1 MTTLLSIPFGTLLI
15 TYVFFIN
22 NSVVWYLPIETDMT
36 MSMEFNLDFVN
47 PNEEKYLGE
56 NEEVDGVKHPNSEEK
71 SNKCSQRDN
80 ESSQAGQLRTH
91 LEKHSGKKTK
101 KCNQCDFASS
111 QAGNLRTHIKHRKK
125 CECGHHHSLFKGHNV
140 IVHIVVLNC
149 QKCNQCLKCHVSG
162 HKNSPKLSTNL
173 KHSKIVIID

>member
-91 LEKHSGKKTK
+91 LEKHSGK
-101 KCNQCDFASS
+101 NQRNA
-111 QAGNLRTHIKHRKK
+111 T
-125 CECGHHHSLFKGHNV
+125 NV
-140 IVHIVVLNC
+140 TLPL
-149 QKCNQCLKCHVSG
+149 LKQ
-162 HKNSPKLSTNL
+162 
-173 KHSKIVIID
+173 VI

>member
-1 MTTLLSIPFGTLLI
+1 MTTLLSIPFWTLLI

-71 SNKCSQRDN
+71 SNKCSQYYN

-91 LEKHSGKKTK
+91 LEKHWK
-101 KCNQCDFASS
+101 NQRNAT
-111 QAGNLRTHIKHRKK
+111 NVTLRLLKQ
-125 CECGHHHSLFKGHNV
+125 V
-140 IVHIVVLNC
+140 I
-149 QKCNQCLKCHVSG
+149 
-162 HKNSPKLSTNL
+162 
-173 KHSKIVIID
+173 

>member
-1 MTTLLSIPFGTLLI
+1 
-15 TYVFFIN
+15 
-22 NSVVWYLPIETDMT
+22 MT

-91 LEKHSGKKTK
+91 LEKHSGK
-101 KCNQCDFASS
+101 NQRNAASVTLPLLN
-111 QAGNLRTHIKHRKK
+111 QVIWGHI
-125 CECGHHHSLFKGHNV
+125 
-140 IVHIVVLNC
+140 
-149 QKCNQCLKCHVSG
+149 
-162 HKNSPKLSTNL
+162 
-173 KHSKIVIID
+173 

>member
-71 SNKCSQRDN
+71 SNFGK
-80 ESSQAGQLRTH
+80 T
-91 LEKHSGKKTK
+91 LEK
-101 KCNQCDFASS
+101 NQ
-111 QAGNLRTHIKHRKK
+111 GNAT
-125 CECGHHHSLFKGHNV
+125 NV
-140 IVHIVVLNC
+140 TLPL
-149 QKCNQCLKCHVSG
+149 LKQ
-162 HKNSPKLSTNL
+162 
-173 KHSKIVIID
+173 VI

>member
-1 MTTLLSIPFGTLLI
+1 MTTLLSITFGTLLI

-71 SNKCSQRDN
+71 SNKCSQYDN

-91 LEKHSGKKTK
+91 LEKHSGKKNK
-101 KCNQCDFASS
+101 EMQ
-111 QAGNLRTHIKHRKK
+111 
-125 CECGHHHSLFKGHNV
+125 
-140 IVHIVVLNC
+140 
-149 QKCNQCLKCHVSG
+149 
-162 HKNSPKLSTNL
+162 PM
-173 KHSKIVIID
+173 

>member
-15 TYVFFIN
+15 TYVFFVN

-111 QAGNLRTHIKHRKK
+111 QAGNLRTHIKHRKN

-162 HKNSPKLSTNL
+162 HKKFQKL
-173 KHSKIVIID
+173 